1 VPGLPG
7 FCFVLLKEAVNCF
20 WSPPSATSRGGASVW
35 FSTAVVYIMIGF
47 GLLAAAL

>member
-20 WSPPSATSRGGASVW
+20 WSPPSASVW